1 MRKFLKWFIFGLVL
15 TLGVAL
21 LIGYCFFGDQT
32 KAIVDVVIEYI
43 NRPLGIVCGTTITLG
58 LVFYFVF
65 SYVLQL
71 SRDKAKLDR
80 EDFETRLAK
89 KEKEHKEELAKMEE
103 KLKKFESLIGEV
115 EEHSEH
121 IEETLKLIPNKKVQE
136 RLGQFYGEER
146 TND

>member
-15 TLGVAL
+15 TLGIAL
-21 LIGYCFFGDQT
+21 LIGYSFFGDQT
-32 KAIVDVVIEYI
+32 KAIVDTVIDYI

-65 SYVLQL
+65 SYALQL

-80 EDFETRLAK
+80 EDFEIRLAQKEQESK
-89 KEKEHKEELAKMEE
+89 KEIDKLVKQIKELESFVENIKEQ
-103 KLKKFESLIGEV
+103 S
-115 EEHSEH
+115 SH

>member
-21 LIGYCFFGDQT
+21 LIGYCFFGDKT
-32 KAIVDVVIEYI
+32 KAIVDVVIDYI

-80 EDFETRLAK
+80 EDFETRLAQK
-89 KEKEHKEELAKMEE
+89 DKEHKEELNKLNEKIKELESSIESAKEQGLH
-103 KLKKFESLIGEV
+103 LK
-115 EEHSEH
+115 
-121 IEETLKLIPNKKVQE
+121 ETITLIPNKKVQE